1 MSCDDEAEPEP
12 AGRRDG
18 WRVIGAHVSEPEA
31 GEVSSQMNDAAD
43 VTSRFETAHSCV
55 SDFGMAINRVHR

>member
-1 MSCDDEAEPEP
+1 MRSDENKGTTSVEELLSCDDEAEPEP

-31 GEVSSQMNDAAD
+31 GEVSSQLK
-43 VTSRFETAHSCV
+43 
-55 SDFGMAINRVHR
+55 